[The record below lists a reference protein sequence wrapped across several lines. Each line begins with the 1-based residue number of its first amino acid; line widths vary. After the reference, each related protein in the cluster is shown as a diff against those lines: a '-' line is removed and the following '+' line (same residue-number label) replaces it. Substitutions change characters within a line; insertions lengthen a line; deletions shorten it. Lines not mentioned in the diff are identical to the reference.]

1 MITYNDVVAA
11 TPNVLKRL
19 KEYASLPEHGTVA
32 GQAVASLFYE
42 ELNIGV
48 LGPINDIDIFVSLNL
63 PPEQRGVVHTG
74 NPTRVR
80 NNPTSVNVTGMQADM
95 DGYSRIKFICARNN
109 VTIFRTYQDG
119 VRNFTLIKH
128 NEIGDGG
135 EQTLD
140 VSQDVIRGFDLNLVG
155 VGIHLDSQT
164 PVVTPEFLDF
174 LNRKTIEVVT
184 CNTPTHTLIRLA
196 KKVYSGEIVGAHC
209 DYDHQRG
216 MLETYL
222 GLVHRES
229 NTLINYAGTVLKVG
243 EKYRKVANTYAQYLP
258 PLKADQHN
266 RGLYAFNP
274 QSLRVEEVVDPIQQ
288 LMNTNVLTGQR
299 INFLLSYT
307 FVANFPRVYQLATQ
321 SNTQPWEML
330 SQAWDPA
337 NQMNDAL
344 RLNNVSAALWGRPII
359 DPELG
364 LDDVEAATFVFNNT
378 LDKAHYTHAVQSYQK
393 LSASEKIIFHDK
405 FDHIKHIL
413 DFIEN
418 KNDYIEGFIVANG
431 LRGLTDIA
439 KKISKE
445 EVHELVDKMFEL
457 LSHNEQL
464 KGFVTKQLYS
474 EHFVTH
480 SPNLFQHY
488 EDKAALFEKLL
499 NVGLDDIDRLD
510 CTKKHVLALA
520 YCNDLWRFAWDDIA
534 QPSYACDRFLNQG
547 QWLFEQAFD
556 NGWGERPHHVA
567 FIKRVLDRVD
577 DEQIFENNSR
587 LLCNIFVPQHYEIIR
602 DRLLQVNRS
611 RALSEVSNLF
621 AHLTDV
627 GASEDYTALCS
638 KLVLDLNT
646 VDLGATKSK
655 RKM

>member
-1 MITYNDVVAA
+1 MISYSDVVAA

-19 KEYASLPEHGTVA
+19 RDLTALPDHGTVA

-42 ELNIGV
+42 ELNIGAS
-48 LGPINDIDIFVSLNL
+48 GPINDIDIFVSLNL

-74 NPTRVR
+74 NSTRVR
-80 NNPTSVNVTGMQADM
+80 SNPTSVNVTGMQADM

-128 NEIGDGG
+128 NEIGDRG

-140 VSQDVIRGFDLNLVG
+140 VSQDIIRGFDLNLVG
-155 VGIHLDSQT
+155 VGIHLESQT

-222 GLVHRES
+222 ELVHRES

-243 EKYRKVANTYAQYLP
+243 EKYRKVANMYAQYLP
-258 PLKADQHN
+258 PLKVDPYN

-274 QSLRVEEVVDPIQQ
+274 QSLRVEDVVDPIQQ

-321 SNTQPWEML
+321 SDTQSWEML
-330 SQAWDPA
+330 SHAWDPA

-344 RLNNVSAALWGRPII
+344 RLNSVSAALWDRPII
-359 DPELG
+359 DQELG

-393 LSASEKIIFHDK
+393 LSASEKIIFHDT
-405 FDHIKHIL
+405 FAHIKHVP
-413 DFIEN
+413 DFIKN
-418 KNDYIEGFIVANG
+418 KNDYIEDFIVANG
-431 LRGLTDIA
+431 LQGLVDIG
-439 KKISKE
+439 KKSSKS
-445 EVHELVDKMFEL
+445 EVCELVDKMFEL
-457 LSHNEQL
+457 LADNDQFKGLVINQL
-464 KGFVTKQLYS
+464 PSK
-474 EHFVTH
+474 HFVTH

-488 EDKAALFEKLL
+488 QNKHALFEKLL
-499 NVGLDDIDRLD
+499 KVRLDDIDQLD
-510 CTKKHVLALA
+510 FTKTHVLALA
-520 YCNDLWRFAWDDIA
+520 YCNDVWRCAWDSIA
-534 QPSYACDRFLNQG
+534 HPSHAFDKFLNQG

-556 NGWGERPHHVA
+556 NGWGESPHHVA
-567 FIKRVLDRVD
+567 FIKRALDRVD

-587 LLCNIFVPQHYEIIR
+587 LLRNIFVPQHYESIR
-602 DRLLQVNRS
+602 QRLLQVDHS
-611 RALSEVSNLF
+611 RALREVSHLF
-621 AHLTDV
+621 AHLTEI
-627 GASEDYTALCS
+627 GASDDYTALCG

-646 VDLGATKSK
+646 VDLGATKHK